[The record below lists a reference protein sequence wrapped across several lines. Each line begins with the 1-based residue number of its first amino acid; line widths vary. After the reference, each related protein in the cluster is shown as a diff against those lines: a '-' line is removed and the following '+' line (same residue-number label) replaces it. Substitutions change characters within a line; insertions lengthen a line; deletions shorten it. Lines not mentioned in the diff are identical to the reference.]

1 MIYKE
6 LNPSNILS
14 RAIWKFTEPGAGV
27 SFRVEAQALGA
38 GLLLAK
44 ILLSRAPA
52 LDELGAGVWVDVV
65 AHVGAVGAQVAFDGS
80 LGCGRCSSCGC
91 CFSRSEGGSCG
102 GQGPFGRSG

>member
-1 MIYKE
+1 MIYNVS
-6 LNPSNILS
+6 NPSNIS
-14 RAIWKFTEPGAGV
+14 SGAIWKFTEPGAGV

-44 ILLSRAPA
+44 VLLGWAPV

-80 LGCGRCSSCGC
+80 LGCGRCCSCGC
-91 CFSRSEGGSCG
+91 RFSRPEGGCCG
-102 GQGPFGRSG
+102 GQGLMEF